1 MKDKLIS
8 IVDKF
13 KSKKVLVI
21 GDIMLDEYHW
31 CDVSRIS
38 PEAPVPVCSVN
49 KTTLVPGGAGNV
61 ALNIETLGANVLL
74 AGTIGNDS
82 SGDKLITILNKH
94 NINTEGLIRDD
105 EKPTILKSRIIAHQ
119 QQMVRVDRENNDD
132 ITQSTRNKLFKFIES
147 QITTLDAILISD
159 YAKGTLPETFIQRI
173 ISLAN
178 TENKIVVIDPKGDNY
193 TKYKGAFTLTPNFKE
208 FTTVIKKSLTS
219 EKDIA
224 DEAIKLVKRLNLNAL
239 LITRSE
245 KGMSIISRDLE
256 KIDIPTQAK
265 EVYDITGAGDTVI
278 ATLTLAL
285 SSGTTMETAAQL
297 ANIAAGLV
305 VAKVGTSTISPE
317 ELETELQS

>member
-256 KIDIPTQAK
+256 KIDIPT
-265 EVYDITGAGDTVI
+265 G
-278 ATLTLAL
+278 
-285 SSGTTMETAAQL
+285 
-297 ANIAAGLV
+297 
-305 VAKVGTSTISPE
+305 
-317 ELETELQS
+317 

>member
-1 MKDKLIS
+1 MTDKLIS
-8 IVDKF
+8 IVNKF

-147 QITTLDAILISD
+147 QLTTLDAILISD

-173 ISLAN
+173 INLAS

-219 EKDIA
+219 EKEIA

-317 ELETELQS
+317 ELETELKS